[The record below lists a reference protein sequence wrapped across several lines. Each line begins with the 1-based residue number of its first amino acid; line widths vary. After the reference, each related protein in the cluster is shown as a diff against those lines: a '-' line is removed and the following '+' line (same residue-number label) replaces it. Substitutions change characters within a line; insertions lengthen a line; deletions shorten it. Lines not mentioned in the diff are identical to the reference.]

1 MYVSRAEM
9 SGLNICSIFFWKPID
24 KTERLFYTIDTANN
38 CSRNARLVLTKEDVH
53 MMKIKD
59 LRDMAACTALCL
71 LGAMMM
77 LFCGVLM

>member
-1 MYVSRAEM
+1 
-9 SGLNICSIFFWKPID
+9 LD
-24 KTERLFYTIDTANN
+24 
-38 CSRNARLVLTKEDVH
+38 LTKEDTH

-77 LFCGVLM
+77 LFCGVLL

>member
-1 MYVSRAEM
+1 M
-9 SGLNICSIFFWKPID
+9 SGLNICSMFFEKTID
-24 KTERLFYTIDTANN
+24 KTERLFYTIDTTNN
-38 CSRNARLVLTKEDVH
+38 CSRNACLDLTKEDTH

-77 LFCGVLM
+77 LFCGVLL